1 MKFKE
6 YLESKENKKGKKGSL
21 KKGVVK
27 TPSVLK
33 AFIIGIFKAIRII
46 FRFIQY
52 LIDQAAEAL
61 ACLLCIK
68 NEKMSV
74 DRKINFWKA
83 VVKIFAL
90 LIIVVILSFGHM
102 HNKNKKLEEQVAT
115 INASIESNS
124 EAPKQSK
131 EQIAKATEEAKKE
144 VEKVVAKKSATPTP
158 VTNDTSTNTNASNTL
173 KDAKNTEFFGSDS
186 IKVKLGKVDPAYYTR
201 KGYCRYKDNKGNVKV
216 DIVCLY
222 GIGEFSSS
230 PNSGTRY
237 VKNVTDYVKSRDV
250 EMYNKYF
257 KDVNVPGTTT
267 FTTGWQDAASD
278 EKDKF
283 LQYQFEYLYINYVNP
298 TMSALVDKYGIDKDN
313 DGIKEFVFS
322 TSVQYGYKGTMA
334 IFEKAGIKKGMSAK
348 EIVKKVQDEKY
359 NSVGVYTYTEEY
371 KYDKYDRENIK
382 AEITKETDLF
392 IAKL

>member
-33 AFIIGIFKAIRII
+33 AILIGIFKSIKII
-46 FRFIQY
+46 IRFIQY

-68 NEKMSV
+68 NEKMSI
-74 DRKINFWKA
+74 DRKIGFWKR
-83 VVKIFAL
+83 VIEIFAL

-144 VEKVVAKKSATPTP
+144 VEKVVAKKSTATVPT
-158 VTNDTSTNTNASNTL
+158 TNNTSTNTNASNTL

-201 KGYCRYKDNKGNVKV
+201 KGYCRYKDNKGNIKV

-230 PNSGTRY
+230 PNSGSRY

-298 TMSALVDKYGIDKDN
+298 TMDALVDKYGIDKNN
-313 DGIKEFVFS
+313 DGMKEFVFS

-334 IFEKAGIKKGMSAK
+334 IFEKAGVKKGMSAK

-371 KYDKYDRENIK
+371 KYDKYDRQNIK
-382 AEITKETDLF
+382 EEINKETELF

>member
-33 AFIIGIFKAIRII
+33 AILIGIFKSIKII
-46 FRFIQY
+46 IRFIQY

-68 NEKMSV
+68 NEKMSI
-74 DRKINFWKA
+74 DKKIGFWKR
-83 VVKIFAL
+83 VIEIFAL

-102 HNKNKKLEEQVAT
+102 HSKNKKLEEQVAT

-144 VEKVVAKKSATPTP
+144 VEKVVAKKSTVTTPAS
-158 VTNDTSTNTNASNTL
+158 NNTSTNTNASNTL

-298 TMSALVDKYGIDKDN
+298 TMDALVDKYGIDKDN

-334 IFEKAGIKKGMSAK
+334 IFEKAGVKKGMPAK
-348 EIVKKVQDEKY
+348 EIVKKVQNEKY

-382 AEITKETDLF
+382 GEITKETELF
-392 IAKL
+392 IEKL

>member
-6 YLESKENKKGKKGSL
+6 YLELKENKKGKKGGL

-27 TPSVLK
+27 TSSILK
-33 AFIIGIFKAIRII
+33 GVVVGIFKIIKTI

-52 LIDQAAEAL
+52 LIDEAAEAL

-74 DRKINFWKA
+74 DKKIKFWK
-83 VVKIFAL
+83 VIIKIGAL
-90 LIIVVILSFGHM
+90 SIIIIVISFGYM
-102 HNKNKKLEEQVAT
+102 HNKNRKLEEQVAT

-131 EQIAKATEEAKKE
+131 EEVKKATEEAKKE
-144 VEKVVAKKSATPTP
+144 TEKVVAKKST
-158 VTNDTSTNTNASNTL
+158 TSTTTNTNASNTL

-186 IKVKLGKVDPAYYTR
+186 IKVKIGKVDPSYYTR
-201 KGYCRYKDNKGNVKV
+201 KGYCRYKDSKGNVKV

-230 PNSGTRY
+230 PNAGTRY
-237 VKNVTDYVKSRDV
+237 VKNVTDYIKSRDN

-257 KDVNVPGTTT
+257 KDVNAPGTTT

-298 TMSALVDKYGIDKDN
+298 TMDALVDKYGIDKDN
-313 DGIKEFVFS
+313 EGIKEFVFS
-322 TSVQYGYKGTMA
+322 TSVQYGYKGTMV
-334 IFEKAGIKKGMSAK
+334 IFEKAGIKKGMTAK

-359 NSVGVYTYTEEY
+359 NAVGDYTYTEEY
-371 KYDKYDRENIK
+371 KYDKYDRKNIK
-382 AEITKETDLF
+382 EEITKETELF

>member
-6 YLESKENKKGKKGSL
+6 YLETKENKKGKKGGL

-27 TPSVLK
+27 TPSILK
-33 AFIIGIFKAIRII
+33 GIIVGIFKVIKTI

-52 LIDQAAEAL
+52 LIDEAAEAL

-74 DRKINFWKA
+74 DKKIKFWK
-83 VVKIFAL
+83 VIIKVGAL
-90 LIIVVILSFGHM
+90 IVIIIVISFGHM
-102 HNKNKKLEEQVAT
+102 HSKNRKLEEQVAT

-131 EQIAKATEEAKKE
+131 EEVKKATEEAKKE
-144 VEKVVAKKSATPTP
+144 TEKVVAKKST
-158 VTNDTSTNTNASNTL
+158 TNTSTNINASNTL

-186 IKVKLGKVDPAYYTR
+186 IKVKIGKVDPSYYTR
-201 KGYCRYKDNKGNVKV
+201 KGYCRYKDSKGNVKV

-230 PNSGTRY
+230 PNAGTRY
-237 VKNVTDYVKSRDV
+237 VKNVTDYIKSRDSK
-250 EMYNKYF
+250 MYNKYF
-257 KDVNVPGTTT
+257 KDVNAPGTTT

-298 TMSALVDKYGIDKDN
+298 TMDALVSKYGIDKNN

-334 IFEKAGIKKGMSAK
+334 IFEKAGIKKGMTAK

-359 NSVGVYTYTEEY
+359 NAVGDYTYTEEY
-371 KYDKYDRENIK
+371 KYDKYDRKNIK
-382 AEITKETDLF
+382 EEITKETELF